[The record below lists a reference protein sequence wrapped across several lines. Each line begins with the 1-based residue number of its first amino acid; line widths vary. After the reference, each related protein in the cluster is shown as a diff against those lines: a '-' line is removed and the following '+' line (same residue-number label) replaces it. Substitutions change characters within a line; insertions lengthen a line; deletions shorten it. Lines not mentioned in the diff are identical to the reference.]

1 MNPVAALFPLKKP
14 SRKKEKFIAP
24 SHVLMVMP
32 VMTNVA
38 LVVIAA
44 DYSQQPPC
52 CKGTT
57 VTPLTTFESI
67 RTRT

>member
-1 MNPVAALFPLKKP
+1 VSPAAVLFPLKKP

-38 LVVIAA
+38 QVVIAA
-44 DYSQQPPC
+44 D
-52 CKGTT
+52 
-57 VTPLTTFESI
+57 
-67 RTRT
+67 

>member
-1 MNPVAALFPLKKP
+1 VSPAGAFFPLKKP
-14 SRKKEKFIAP
+14 SSKKEKFIAP

-44 DYSQQPPC
+44 D
-52 CKGTT
+52 
-57 VTPLTTFESI
+57 
-67 RTRT
+67 

>member
-1 MNPVAALFPLKKP
+1 VSPAAALFSLKKP

-32 VMTNVA
+32 VMTSVA

-44 DYSQQPPC
+44 D
-52 CKGTT
+52 
-57 VTPLTTFESI
+57 
-67 RTRT
+67 

>member
-1 MNPVAALFPLKKP
+1 MNPAAALFPLKKP

-24 SHVLMVMP
+24 NHVLMVMP

-44 DYSQQPPC
+44 D
-52 CKGTT
+52 
-57 VTPLTTFESI
+57 
-67 RTRT
+67 

>member
-1 MNPVAALFPLKKP
+1 MPISNQQCACEPCGCVVSPQAVEKE
-14 SRKKEKFIAP
+14 EKFIAP

-44 DYSQQPPC
+44 D
-52 CKGTT
+52 
-57 VTPLTTFESI
+57 
-67 RTRT
+67 

>member
-1 MNPVAALFPLKKP
+1 VSPAAALFPLKKP
-14 SRKKEKFIAP
+14 SRKKEIHIAP

-44 DYSQQPPC
+44 D
-52 CKGTT
+52 
-57 VTPLTTFESI
+57 
-67 RTRT
+67 